1 MQRIG
6 MLEILGQGKAVR
18 YQLRAAAVPV
28 KAVVHRLFI
37 GRIAEIVTKEHAVAQ
52 RAVVAAADGVLPA
65 VAAAHVH
72 LYGDTARLRL
82 MNEPVIPI
90 VAAALFPLLQRNG
103 EGEVNILIQHGELK
117 ALAVFTVLG
126 IVIQLL
132 QGLVR
137 PSGLDGLIAG
147 MPVRQRH
154 TVPRPVLLY
163 IVIRWRDDEHSVMV
177 RRELIHPPAVV
188 VTRLDPISDC
198 ILLLHQSRA
207 DLVLILRTVQLEC
220 RVVVDLPAQLERICQ
235 VFRQLVVRLSQER
248 PHTEGIRIPRRAVAV
263 PVFQL
268 EPQKRTIFLALAHI
282 HARQLVCHGTN
293 RPGGDHHIC
302 PPRAVQDDRLID
314 PDHFVQHVLRDTHIL
329 HAANLVMPP
338 VHAQLDELPD
348 ITHIAQTLDDHI
360 PQIRF
365 AVPVLADR
373 LVLEVPDIVTVSRF
387 KYQVNIRSAVAVVNI
402 AVHSALPIDLPC
414 KVYLINMVVLVCRQA
429 KILDLDIIF
438 AELRRIEHQLR
449 RSVAAVVLQCQQEP
463 LVIHAQ
469 PERRDMVGS
478 YELTLHA
485 PVLVVE
491 QPAILHTR
499 ADHHAAPRSIGQLHT
514 TVLADLVAAQRHGK
528 R

>member
-18 YQLRAAAVPV
+18 YQLRAAAIPV
-28 KAVVHRLFI
+28 KAIIHGLLIVGIPEVV
-37 GRIAEIVTKEHAVAQ
+37 AEEHAVAQ

-82 MNEPVIPI
+82 LNEPVIPI

-117 ALAVFTVLG
+117 ALAIFTVLG

-163 IVIRWRDDEHSVMV
+163 IVIRWRDNEHSVMV

-207 DLVLILRTVQLEC
+207 DLVLILRAVQLEC

-235 VFRQLVVRLSQER
+235 VFRQFIVRLSQER

-268 EPQKRTIFLALAHI
+268 EPQKCTIFLALAHI

-302 PPRAVQDDRLID
+302 PPRAVQ
-314 PDHFVQHVLRDTHIL
+314 QHGLVGCRHLLQHLVGDAYVLHST
-329 HAANLVMPP
+329 AGLVMPP
-338 VHAQLDELPD
+338 VRAQLDELPV
-348 ITHIAQTLDDHI
+348 IVHIAQTLDDHI

-365 AVPVLADR
+365 AVPVLAIR
-373 LVLEVPDIVTVSRF
+373 PVLEVPDIVT
-387 KYQVNIRSAVAVVNI
+387 AA
-402 AVHSALPIDLPC
+402 
-414 KVYLINMVVLVCRQA
+414 
-429 KILDLDIIF
+429 II
-438 AELRRIEHQLR
+438 
-449 RSVAAVVLQCQQEP
+449 AAVVIQS
-463 LVIHAQ
+463 
-469 PERRDMVGS
+469 R
-478 YELTLHA
+478 
-485 PVLVVE
+485 
-491 QPAILHTR
+491 
-499 ADHHAAPRSIGQLHT
+499 PRPC
-514 TVLADLVAAQRHGK
+514 
-528 R
+528 